1 MDKPQKHYARM
12 SLVVQWIRIHLPRQ
26 GTWVQSLV
34 WEDYTCRWPT
44 KPMYLGFRALLKAV
58 YPGAHAP
65 QRETTTIRSP
75 CTATR
80 EQTRLQQVK
89 KSLHNNKDSAQPKIN
104 KKQEK
109 KKFQTLCKKDGC
121 IKPTGDIPVLHCH
134 EHAQLDSK
142 HGKNHE
148 GSSPKR

>member
-1 MDKPQKHYARM
+1 MQETGFDPWSRRIPHAVEQLSPCAIL
-12 SLVVQWIRIHLPRQ
+12 SLCS
-26 GTWVQSLV
+26 GA
-34 WEDYTCRWPT
+34 WE
-44 KPMYLGFRALLKAV
+44 LQLLSSHAETTE
-58 YPGAHAP
+58 AHALQSP
-65 QRETTTIRSP
+65 YSATRETTTRRSP

-80 EQTRLQQVK
+80 QQTRLQQVK

-134 EHAQLDSK
+134 EHV
-142 HGKNHE
+142 
-148 GSSPKR
+148 